1 MAQIGG
7 SDQWGNIASGCEL
20 VRKSIG
26 QDVYGVTLPLLTT
39 AAGEKYGKSA
49 GNAIW
54 LDSEKTSVVRVL
66 RVAIMPLVLIIRVV

>member
-1 MAQIGG
+1 MVQIGG

-26 QDVYGVTLPLLTT
+26 QDVYGATLPLLTT

-54 LDSEKTSVVRVL
+54 LDSEKTSAVRGVHVS
-66 RVAIMPLVLIIRVV
+66 R